1 MKTKRRQSSRLF
13 RHIGVGMTACAALA
27 NTGCQDPTSPGDF
40 LPGLSIR
47 TDAETIHFVPSG
59 ERNQITV
66 PITITNNSDKTLS
79 LSYCSE
85 SLERFSVRGWATVFS
100 PICLLADLHT
110 LPPIPVGTSLTFNF
124 SAWDTPP
131 QYPGFRFTDSQNV
144 YRVRVGLW
152 IVDTIGGQPVP
163 RGSNITNPFNVE
175 P

>member
-1 MKTKRRQSSRLF
+1 MRTKRRQSSRLF
-13 RHIGVGMTACAALA
+13 RQIGVGLTAVAALA
-27 NTGCQDPTSPGDF
+27 ITGCQDATGPDDI
-40 LPGLSIR
+40 LPGLSVQ
-47 TDAETIHFVPSG
+47 TGAETIHFVPSG
-59 ERNQITV
+59 ERNSITV

-85 SLERFSVRGWATVFS
+85 SLERFSPRGWATVFL
-100 PICLLADLHT
+100 PVCTLANLHT
-110 LPPIPVGTSLTFNF
+110 LPPIPAGTSLTFNF

-131 QYPGFRFTDSQNV
+131 QYPGFRFTDPQNL

-152 IVDTIGGQPVP
+152 IVDTLGGEPVP